1 MNELL
6 QLVRQQSES
15 IQSLRAQLS
24 LQIKNEIEE
33 SKNYLEAQGNLRVL
47 LGELPAALDGVI
59 GAPHVALNLVQLI
72 RDNSHDFIVEFGSG
86 VNTYL
91 MLRALQLLP
100 DFDSVDVHS
109 LTLPRLLSFDHT
121 ELSIGR
127 TRGLVAD
134 CIGRDQLDLRF
145 VPLTSWSDVSGSYFY
160 YDCVDILKK
169 ELLRHAEFL
178 RQSGI
183 NRSLRLLVVVD
194 GSPVSVSD
202 WSSYPALPIVLDAA
216 SSLDVSIDFFL
227 EEVVRCGDQDI
238 ASIWEEIVRQF
249 GIDCQRHSVPLN
261 SGGLLLSLATLD
273 GVNTSLSQRDVLENE
288 KRQRNDYAAARARVE
303 ALLVELEEVRRVAA
317 VALQDVGADRD
328 EQIRQRERLTDE
340 IRVLEEERD
349 KFIEKKEVAEQESKL
364 ILEQLH
370 AVQEELERYF
380 LKCSELED
388 KNAVLD
394 RELADLGSK
403 CKALEGQLVSQRE
416 RLTSRCD
423 ELNQEC
429 ARLRTR
435 RDQLVARR
443 DQLSQERDQHAS
455 AAAELG
461 EQLEQQRLRALELAA
476 SVDTL
481 ERQRDQLGE
490 ERNQL
495 ILEREQLSQ
504 ERDQHA
510 SAAAELGEQLE
521 QQRLRALELAASVD
535 TLERQRDQLGEERNQ
550 LILEREQLSQ
560 ERDQHA
566 SAAAELGEQLEQQQR
581 RTQDLEQQSSVERD
595 RFKVRYDELIQ
606 ECQRLASRRD
616 QLIRRRDQLIDERDQ
631 HAAVA
636 ADLQQQLKQQFVMA
650 QHQDDQNSRTA
661 ESLRLEIEERDMVIA
676 AYGDM
681 IDRFKNLLLAFIA
694 EGGSRWGFLRLRR
707 FKGLRLNLPGREQ
720 KYLPPS

>member
-1 MNELL
+1 MSDTDFDLSQGSPSVNELL

-33 SKNYLEAQGNLRVL
+33 SKSYLEAQGNLRVL
-47 LGELPAALDGVI
+47 LGELPATLDGAV

-100 DFDSVDVHS
+100 DFDSADVRS
-109 LTLPRLLSFDHT
+109 LTLPCLLSFDHT
-121 ELSIGR
+121 ELSIDR

-145 VPLTSWSDVSGSYFY
+145 APLTSWSDVSGSYFY
-160 YDCVDILKK
+160 YDCVDILRR
-169 ELLRHAEFL
+169 ELIRHVEFL
-178 RQSGI
+178 RHSGV

-194 GSPVSVSD
+194 SPPVSVSD
-202 WSSYPALPIVLDAA
+202 WSSYPALPMVLDAA

-273 GVNTSLSQRDVLENE
+273 GVNTSLSRRDVLENE

-317 VALQDVGADRD
+317 VELQDMGADRD

-340 IRVLEEERD
+340 IRVLQEERD
-349 KFIEKKEVAEQESKL
+349 KCIEQKEVAEQESEL

-380 LKCSELED
+380 LKCSELEER
-388 KNAVLD
+388 NVVLD
-394 RELADLGSK
+394 SELADLGSK
-403 CKALEGQLVSQRE
+403 SKALEGQLVSQRE
-416 RLTSRCD
+416 RFTSRCD

-435 RDQLVARR
+435 RDQLVAPR
-443 DQLSQERDQHAS
+443 DQLSQERDRHAS

-504 ERDQHA
+504 ERD
-510 SAAAELGEQLE
+510 
-521 QQRLRALELAASVD
+521 R
-535 TLERQRDQLGEERNQ
+535 
-550 LILEREQLSQ
+550 
-560 ERDQHA
+560 HA

-581 RTQDLEQQSSVERD
+581 RTQDLQQQSSVQRD

-616 QLIRRRDQLIDERDQ
+616 QLIRRRDQLIYERDQ

-650 QHQDDQNSRTA
+650 QHQDDQNIRTA

-681 IDRFKNLLLAFIA
+681 IDRFKNLVLAFIA